1 MKSTHMIRGNIMGD
15 TIFNKE
21 IISSTHINF
30 LFGAGVNG
38 NALPQLASFK
48 NTLSKIQALDG
59 DVSEGLESGIDSLE
73 NEEARIQV
81 KEVFKTEFEGFHQKA
96 LANWGENS
104 SINHLI
110 SLLRKIHSVVHETQ
124 NRNPSMKQIN
134 IYTLNY
140 DEIVEKALKQLGY
153 FYNSI
158 SASETA
164 TKASLIDVIG
174 YNYKIGKYIPSF
186 MISKIHGDIK
196 RPIIPGKAKFLDMLN
211 EDYFEIAFNMKEQ
224 LCKPNSILVVI
235 GYSGRDNHIN
245 KIIQDCL
252 NAGLTIYWYK
262 FSDKDKPPFELMES
276 QIKVKEQDD
285 YNNPVD
291 TTKLCYEDLEKAW
304 EEKLEE

>member
-1 MKSTHMIRGNIMGD
+1 
-15 TIFNKE
+15 
-21 IISSTHINF
+21 
-30 LFGAGVNG
+30 
-38 NALPQLASFK
+38 
-48 NTLSKIQALDG
+48 
-59 DVSEGLESGIDSLE
+59 
-73 NEEARIQV
+73 
-81 KEVFKTEFEGFHQKA
+81 
-96 LANWGENS
+96 
-104 SINHLI
+104 
-110 SLLRKIHSVVHETQ
+110 
-124 NRNPSMKQIN
+124 
-134 IYTLNY
+134 
-140 DEIVEKALKQLGY
+140 
-153 FYNSI
+153 
-158 SASETA
+158 
-164 TKASLIDVIG
+164 
-174 YNYKIGKYIPSF
+174 

-304 EEKLEE
+304 EEKLEEY

>member
-1 MKSTHMIRGNIMGD
+1 MW
-15 TIFNKE
+15 
-21 IISSTHINF
+21 
-30 LFGAGVNG
+30 
-38 NALPQLASFK
+38 
-48 NTLSKIQALDG
+48 
-59 DVSEGLESGIDSLE
+59 
-73 NEEARIQV
+73 
-81 KEVFKTEFEGFHQKA
+81 EV
-96 LANWGENS
+96 L
-104 SINHLI
+104 
-110 SLLRKIHSVVHETQ
+110 V
-124 NRNPSMKQIN
+124 
-134 IYTLNY
+134 
-140 DEIVEKALKQLGY
+140 
-153 FYNSI
+153 
-158 SASETA
+158 
-164 TKASLIDVIG
+164 
-174 YNYKIGKYIPSF
+174 
-186 MISKIHGDIK
+186 SKIHGDIK

-252 NAGLTIYWYK
+252 NAGLTVYWYK

>member
-1 MKSTHMIRGNIMGD
+1 MW
-15 TIFNKE
+15 
-21 IISSTHINF
+21 
-30 LFGAGVNG
+30 
-38 NALPQLASFK
+38 
-48 NTLSKIQALDG
+48 
-59 DVSEGLESGIDSLE
+59 
-73 NEEARIQV
+73 
-81 KEVFKTEFEGFHQKA
+81 EV
-96 LANWGENS
+96 L
-104 SINHLI
+104 
-110 SLLRKIHSVVHETQ
+110 V
-124 NRNPSMKQIN
+124 
-134 IYTLNY
+134 
-140 DEIVEKALKQLGY
+140 
-153 FYNSI
+153 
-158 SASETA
+158 
-164 TKASLIDVIG
+164 
-174 YNYKIGKYIPSF
+174 
-186 MISKIHGDIK
+186 SKIHGDIK